1 MKRGEIYL
9 VNFGKKNNSEFGKIR
24 PALIIQNE
32 IANRNIDKV
41 DFKGVSVIPLTT
53 HLCGGNVRVL
63 VEKRDHLETT
73 SEICINELCT
83 LDLSRIDLN
92 TRLTALS
99 TEEQREVNVKLLQHL
114 GLP

>member
-9 VNFGKKNNSEFGKIR
+9 VNFGKKYNSEFGKVR
-24 PALIIQNE
+24 PALIIQND

-53 HLCGGNVRVL
+53 NINGGNLRL
-63 VEKRDHLETT
+63 QINKRDNLKSI

-83 LDLSRIDLN
+83 LDLSRIDL
-92 TRLTALS
+92 TYKLTTLNQ
-99 TEEQREVNVKLLQHL
+99 EEQKELDFKLSQHL
-114 GLP
+114 GLL